1 MKKEQIAR
9 DLGGVDAKYIME
21 GYLDM
26 EGKSNFKRTPRT
38 VKTVL
43 AAAAAVAALALT
55 VLAASP
61 LYRGTGEGTGVTA
74 VEKEDGSRALIRRT
88 EGYKREFF
96 SDGILEQVDYARRE
110 REAGEAGEQLRE
122 TAPGFTQPE
131 SWDEAER
138 LLGIDLLDSD
148 VLDAAPAASYHG
160 ADSAAGD
167 GYHMEFVSFGDGD
180 DEILVY
186 REQLVDGINVQ
197 LIAAV
202 TLGEEAIKETE
213 LPVHGELYEPGEED
227 ADAAP
232 GETRVIT
239 MGTGKRYLLEDYGS
253 NTGYRQFTFL
263 ESGIEYTVIFKCAPP
278 EELAALG
285 LPTDTPDF
293 DPTAVKVLE
302 SLYFDD

>member
-38 VKTVL
+38 VKIVL

-74 VEKEDGSRALIRRT
+74 VENEDGSRALIRRT

-96 SDGILEQVDYARRE
+96 SDNILEQVDYARRE
-110 REAGEAGEQLRE
+110 REASEAGDELTE

-148 VLDAAPAASYHG
+148 VLDAAPTASYHG

-167 GYHMEFVSFGDGD
+167 GYHMEFISFGDGD

-227 ADAAP
+227 ADAGH
-232 GETRVIT
+232 GETRIIT
-239 MGTGKRYLLEDYGS
+239 MGTGKRYLLEDYGPD
-253 NTGYRQFTFL
+253 TDYRQFTFL
-263 ESGIEYTVIFKCAPP
+263 ESGIEYTVIFKWALT

-285 LPTDTPDF
+285 LPTDTPDC
-293 DPTAVKVLE
+293 DSTAVKVLE